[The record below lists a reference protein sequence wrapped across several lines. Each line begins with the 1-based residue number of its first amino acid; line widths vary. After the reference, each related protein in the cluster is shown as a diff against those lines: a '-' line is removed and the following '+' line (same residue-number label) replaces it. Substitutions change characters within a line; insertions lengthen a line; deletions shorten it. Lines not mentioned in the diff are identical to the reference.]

1 MRISDLSSDVALP
14 IFFEFEG
21 RATMVRLMSKLDA
34 AVEEFDHGGQRKR
47 MTWLSGPVRTP
58 GTGPE
63 AFYSET
69 LGEGAAT
76 RPHFHQVDQFQ
87 VFLEGCRSDERRVG
101 NESVSKCSSRV
112 APYI

>member
-1 MRISDLSSDVALP
+1 
-14 IFFEFEG
+14 
-21 RATMVRLMSKLDA
+21 MVRLMSKLDA

-63 AFYSET
+63 EFYSET

-76 RPHFHQVDQFQ
+76 RRHFHQVDQFK
-87 VFLEGCRSDERRVG
+87 VYLEGCQQLGSAAVPPVTLHYVDASHRTGRS
-101 NESVSKCSSRV
+101 SATTPPSL
-112 APYI
+112 AP